1 MDTRQGRTS
10 FDAKTK
16 HQGPTVYSVVGK
28 TNRLLYQRE
37 TRNTIATTL
46 CLCPRALLDSRATP

>member
-1 MDTRQGRTS
+1 M
-10 FDAKTK
+10 
-16 HQGPTVYSVVGK
+16 YSVVGK

-46 CLCPRALLDSRATP
+46 CLCPRALLVGKATP